1 MDPRQMNT
9 TLDRRLTPARPD
21 LAARHLQGLV
31 EARIF
36 VDPEPMRV
44 AAPSAPLR
52 REPRPDAPLDTE
64 ALCGEAVDV
73 YERFEGWAWVQ
84 LRSDGYVGYVPDDA
98 LRPDALAP
106 THRVGA
112 LRSFV
117 YPGPS
122 MKLPPLA
129 ALSLGAGVTVA
140 GESGEF
146 LTLAEFGRY
155 ATGFVFAPHLA
166 PLAQPAPD
174 FVTVAER
181 FLNVPYL
188 WGGKTSLGLDCSGLT
203 QLALAAAGVASP
215 RDSDMLEREIGEP
228 VPFDEGLQGLR
239 RGDLVFWKGHVG
251 IMTDPETLLHAT
263 AYSMTVMSEPL
274 RAARD
279 RIHAKS
285 FGAITSIRRI
295 G

>member
-1 MDPRQMNT
+1 MNAI
-9 TLDRRLTPARPD
+9 LDRRLTPARPD
-21 LAARHLQGLV
+21 LAARHLEGRV
-31 EARIF
+31 EARAF
-36 VDPEPMRV
+36 VDPVAMRV
-44 AAPSAPLR
+44 AAPFAPVR

-98 LRPDALAP
+98 LRHDALVP
-106 THRVGA
+106 THRVSA
-112 LRSFV
+112 LRTFV

-129 ALSLGAGVTVA
+129 ALSLGAGVTVT

-146 LTLAEFGRY
+146 ATLSEFGRY
-155 ATGFVFAPHLA
+155 ATGYVFAGHVATLST
-166 PLAQPAPD
+166 PAAD
-174 FVTVAER
+174 FVGVAEQ

-203 QLALAAAGVASP
+203 QLALAAAGIASP
-215 RDSDMLEREIGEP
+215 RDSDMLEKEIGQL
-228 VPFDEGLQGLR
+228 VTFDDSLRGLQR
-239 RGDLVFWKGHVG
+239 SDLVFWKGHVG
-251 IMTDPETLLHAT
+251 ILTDPETLLHAT
-263 AYSMTVMSEPL
+263 AYSMTVMREPL
-274 RAARD
+274 RSARD
-279 RIHAKS
+279 RILAKS

>member
-1 MDPRQMNT
+1 MNT

-21 LAARHLQGLV
+21 LAARHLEGRV
-31 EARIF
+31 EARAF
-36 VDPEPMRV
+36 VDRVAMRV
-44 AAPSAPLR
+44 SAPSAPLR

-98 LRPDALAP
+98 LRDDALAP
-106 THRVGA
+106 THRVSA
-112 LRSFV
+112 LRTFV

-129 ALSLGAGVTVA
+129 ALSLGAGLAVS
-140 GESGEF
+140 GESGDF
-146 LTLAEFGRY
+146 VTLSEFGRY
-155 ATGFVFAPHLA
+155 ATGYVFAAHVAALST
-166 PLAQPAPD
+166 PAPD
-174 FVTVAER
+174 FVGVAEH

-203 QLALAAAGVASP
+203 QLALAAAGIASP
-215 RDSDMLEREIGEP
+215 RDSDMLEKEIGQP
-228 VPFDEGLQGLR
+228 VSFDDSLSGLQ

-251 IMTDPETLLHAT
+251 ILTDPETLLHAT

-279 RIHAKS
+279 RIQAKS
-285 FGAITSIRRI
+285 FGAITSIRRL

>member
-1 MDPRQMNT
+1 MT
-9 TLDRRLTPARPD
+9 AILDRRLTPARPD
-21 LAARHLQGLV
+21 LAARHLIGQV
-31 EARIF
+31 EARVF

-44 AAPSAPLR
+44 VAPSAPLR

-84 LRSDGYVGYVPDDA
+84 LRTDGYVGYLPDDA

-106 THRVGA
+106 THRVRA
-112 LRSFV
+112 LRTFV

-129 ALSLGAGVTVA
+129 ALSLGAGVAVS

-146 LTLAEFGRY
+146 LTLSEFGRY

-166 PLAQPAPD
+166 ALETPEPD
-174 FVTVAER
+174 FVSVAELC
-181 FLNVPYL
+181 LNAPYL

-203 QLALAAAGVASP
+203 QLALAAAGIASP

-251 IMTDPETLLHAT
+251 IMTDPDTLLHAT

-279 RIHAKS
+279 RIQAKS

>member
-1 MDPRQMNT
+1 MNAI
-9 TLDRRLTPARPD
+9 LDRRLTPARAD
-21 LAARHLQGLV
+21 LAARHLEGLV
-31 EARIF
+31 EARAF
-36 VDPEPMRV
+36 VDPVPMRV
-44 AAPSAPLR
+44 AAPSAPVR

-98 LRPDALAP
+98 LRADALVP
-106 THRVGA
+106 THRVSA

-129 ALSLGAGVTVA
+129 ALSLGAGVTVT
-140 GESGEF
+140 GETGEF
-146 LTLAEFGRY
+146 ATLSEFGRY
-155 ATGFVFAPHLA
+155 ATGFVFAGHVA
-166 PLAQPAPD
+166 PLATPEAD
-174 FVTVAER
+174 FVAVAEL

-203 QLALAAAGVASP
+203 QLALAAAGIVSP
-215 RDSDMLEREIGEP
+215 RDSDMLERDIGQP
-228 VPFDEGLQGLR
+228 VPFDDALRGLQ

-251 IMTDPETLLHAT
+251 ILTDPDTLLHAT
-263 AYSMTVMSEPL
+263 ASSMTVTREPL
-274 RAARD
+274 RTARD
-279 RIHAKS
+279 RIQARS
-285 FGAITSIRRI
+285 FGAITGIRRPR
-295 G
+295 

>member
-1 MDPRQMNT
+1 MT
-9 TLDRRLTPARPD
+9 AILDRRLTPARPD
-21 LAARHLQGLV
+21 LAARHLIGQV
-31 EARIF
+31 EARVF

-44 AAPSAPLR
+44 VAPSAPLR

-84 LRSDGYVGYVPDDA
+84 LRTDGYVGYLPDDA

-106 THRVGA
+106 THRVRA
-112 LRSFV
+112 LRTFV

-129 ALSLGAGVTVA
+129 ALSLGAGVAVS

-146 LTLAEFGRY
+146 LTLSEFGRY

-166 PLAQPAPD
+166 ALEAPEPD
-174 FVTVAER
+174 FVSVAELC
-181 FLNVPYL
+181 LNAPYL

-203 QLALAAAGVASP
+203 QLALAAAGIASP

-251 IMTDPETLLHAT
+251 ILTDPDTLLHAT

-279 RIHAKS
+279 RIQAKS

>member
-1 MDPRQMNT
+1 MT
-9 TLDRRLTPARPD
+9 AILDRRLTPARPD
-21 LAARHLQGLV
+21 LAARHLIGQV
-31 EARIF
+31 EARVF

-44 AAPSAPLR
+44 VAPSAPLR

-84 LRSDGYVGYVPDDA
+84 LRTDGYVGYLPDDA

-106 THRVGA
+106 THRVRA
-112 LRSFV
+112 LRTFV

-129 ALSLGAGVTVA
+129 ALSLGAGVAVS

-146 LTLAEFGRY
+146 LTLSEFGRY

-166 PLAQPAPD
+166 ALEAPEPD
-174 FVTVAER
+174 FVSVAELC
-181 FLNVPYL
+181 LNAPYL

-203 QLALAAAGVASP
+203 QLALAAAGIASP

-251 IMTDPETLLHAT
+251 IMSDPDTLLHAT

-274 RAARD
+274 RTARD
-279 RIHAKS
+279 RIQAKS

-295 G
+295 R